1 MEIRSGVKLSQIE
14 VLSLLEHF
22 DSSSVVPLHEG
33 LDFKTYSQKL
43 SQYAYFVLASEM
55 NKQMG
60 FIAYYI
66 NEDNHFVYIPQIVVH
81 KDARHKGLGHSMIN
95 VLCDSIGE
103 DMKFIKLEV
112 LKSNFYARDF
122 YQREGFEEVE
132 DHDDRLLLKRKL

>member
-22 DSSSVVPLHEG
+22 DSSSAVPLHEG

-60 FIAYYI
+60 FIAYYS

-81 KDARHKGLGHSMIN
+81 KDARHKGLGHSMFN

-103 DMKFIKLEV
+103 DMEFIKLEV